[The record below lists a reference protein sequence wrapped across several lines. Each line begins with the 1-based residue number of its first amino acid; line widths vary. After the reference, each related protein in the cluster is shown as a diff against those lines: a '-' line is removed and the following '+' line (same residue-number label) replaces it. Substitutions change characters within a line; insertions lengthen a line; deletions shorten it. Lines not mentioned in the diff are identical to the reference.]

1 MKRIKQESG
10 FSLIEAMI
18 ALVLGILVLLG
29 IVQVFSQTGQ
39 VNRVQ
44 DGLARLQ
51 ENARYALW
59 RVTEDIRMTGSQH
72 CSTFANIYPEDGQHR
87 RRTMRV
93 LATDAQLAA
102 NGMPTR
108 PAGFGATD
116 PFLVSPRY
124 FLSGHECDNT
134 GTCLPDLTI
143 MAADGAVPDAGTAV
157 GERPPSADVLT
168 LRYFV
173 GDGLNIAADVGGT
186 PDIQLPSSPSAD
198 PLNLSNGDLAMIA
211 DCTKAEIFVTQLDS
225 NNLEHEAADGNITDN
240 LLIYRQNEDAR
251 VVNVTDGLRTVSYFL
266 QVKDDPV
273 VAGEVTTS
281 LWRSQ
286 DGVAQEIVEG
296 VERFDVLYGVEDDD
310 GNVAYITADEVES
323 RAGGTLTCPPEPDGA
338 VASGDCLWNSVRN
351 VEVTLLFNTVAN
363 VSTLDNEP
371 YRYTPDG
378 PGMQDPSGGV
388 IPGASGITPGRK
400 LRREF
405 RALVSLRNFNY

>member
-1 MKRIKQESG
+1 MKRNRQQSG

-59 RVTEDIRMTGSQH
+59 RVTEDLRMAGSQH

-87 RRTMRV
+87 RRTMRI
-93 LATDAQLAA
+93 LASDAQLTA
-102 NGMPTR
+102 NGLPTR
-108 PAGFGATD
+108 PAGVGATD
-116 PFLVSPRY
+116 PFLLSPRY

-134 GTCLPDLTI
+134 GDCLPAFTI
-143 MAADGAVPDAGTAV
+143 TSADTGLPSAGTAA
-157 GERPPSADVLT
+157 GDRPPSGDVLT
-168 LRYFV
+168 VRYFV
-173 GDGLNIAADVGGT
+173 GDGLNLAADVGGT
-186 PDIQLPSSPSAD
+186 PDIQLPSSPSAA
-198 PLNLSNGDLAMIA
+198 PLSLSNGDLAMIA
-211 DCTKAEIFVTQLDS
+211 DCTKAEVFVTQVDS

-266 QVKDDPV
+266 GVKDDPI

-281 LWRSQ
+281 LWRRQ

-296 VERFDVLYGVEDDD
+296 VERFDILYGVEDDD

-338 VASGDCLWNSVRN
+338 LPAADCLWNSVRS
-351 VEVTLLFNTVAN
+351 VEVTMLFNTVAN

-378 PGMQDPSGGV
+378 PGLQDPSGGV
-388 IPGASGITPGRK
+388 IPGAADITPGRK